1 VCNASPLGEIKQM
14 KKVRVIIEVDGFTV
28 LREDTETKHKE
39 NLEDIFSEEY
49 KQETEQEQFVW
60 CLEGI
65 KDVVDEE
72 FKEIIKGVK

>member
-1 VCNASPLGEIKQM
+1 M
-14 KKVRVIIEVDGFTV
+14 KKVKVIIEVDGFTV

-49 KQETEQEQFVW
+49 KRETEQEQFVW
-60 CLEGI
+60 CLESI